1 MKVIFLGTPD
11 FAVPTLK
18 AIAASRHELAAVI
31 AQPDRAKNRRGE
43 LLPTPVHA
51 AAVALG
57 VPFYAFDRLRDETGT
72 LRTLS
77 PDIMV
82 TAAYGQ
88 ILTQEILD
96 IPSFGV
102 INVHASLLPEY
113 RGSSPIQWAII
124 DGKRETGVTIMQTER
139 GLDTGD
145 ILRVRKTPIGSDETA
160 GQLSDR
166 LAVIG
171 AEEAV
176 KALDDIAAGRAEP
189 VRQDEA
195 KATCCKK
202 LTKADGRL
210 DFTRPADELRNRIRG
225 LNPWP
230 AAYTGWN
237 GAVLKIFS
245 ATVVDSGG
253 APGTVLSADRSG
265 FVVACGDKALKIET
279 LQAPGGRVMT
289 SAQFL
294 AGHPVAAGSRL
305 IAPDG
310 E

>member
-1 MKVIFLGTPD
+1 MRVVFLGTPD

-18 AIAASRHELAAVI
+18 AIAASRHELAAAI

-43 LLPTPVHA
+43 LMPTPVHA
-51 AAVALG
+51 AAEALG
-57 VPFYAFDRLRDETGT
+57 VPFYAFERLRDETGT
-72 LRTLS
+72 LRALS

-96 IPSFGV
+96 IPPFGV

-124 DGKRETGVTIMQTER
+124 DGKKETGVTIMQTER

-166 LAVIG
+166 LAAIG

-176 KALDDIAAGRAEP
+176 KTLDDIAAGRAEP

-202 LTKADGRL
+202 LVKSDGAL
-210 DFTRPADELRNRIRG
+210 DFTRPAEELRNRIRG

-237 GAVLKIFS
+237 GALLKIFS
-245 ATVVDSGG
+245 ATVVDACGT
-253 APGTVLSADRSG
+253 PGTVLAADRG
-265 FVVACGDKALKIET
+265 GLVVACGDKALKIET
-279 LQAPGGRVMT
+279 LQAPGGRVMS

-294 AGHPVAAGSRL
+294 AGHPVAVGSRL
-305 IAPDG
+305 TAPAG

>member
-1 MKVIFLGTPD
+1 M
-11 FAVPTLK
+11 
-18 AIAASRHELAAVI
+18 
-31 AQPDRAKNRRGE
+31 
-43 LLPTPVHA
+43 
-51 AAVALG
+51 
-57 VPFYAFDRLRDETGT
+57 PFYAFGRLRDETGT

-96 IPSFGV
+96 IPPFGV

-176 KALDDIAAGRAEP
+176 KALDDIGGRPSRTGQTGRGKGHLLQKTCEVGRAARFYPAGRRTAQPDTRTQSLAGGIHRMERRGAENFF
-189 VRQDEA
+189 
-195 KATCCKK
+195 
-202 LTKADGRL
+202 G
-210 DFTRPADELRNRIRG
+210 NRRRFRRCAG
-225 LNPWP
+225 
-230 AAYTGWN
+230 Y
-237 GAVLKIFS
+237 GAV
-245 ATVVDSGG
+245 G
-253 APGTVLSADRSG
+253 RSQRI
-265 FVVACGDKALKIET
+265 C
-279 LQAPGGRVMT
+279 GRVR
-289 SAQFL
+289 
-294 AGHPVAAGSRL
+294 G
-305 IAPDG
+305 
-310 E
+310 

>member
-1 MKVIFLGTPD
+1 MRVVFLGTPD

-51 AAVALG
+51 AAEALG

-96 IPSFGV
+96 IPPFGV

-145 ILRVRKTPIGSDETA
+145 MLLAGRVPLTAETTGGSLHDA
-160 GQLSDR
+160 LSV
-166 LAVIG
+166 LG
-171 AEEAV
+171 AELIV
-176 KALDDIAAGRAEP
+176 KVLRNIDRIKPEVQDDVLTCYAAKIDKAES
-189 VRQDEA
+189 
-195 KATCCKK
+195 
-202 LTKADGRL
+202 RL
-210 DFTRPADELRNRIRG
+210 DFSLPTAVLERKIRAF
-225 LNPWP
+225 NPYP
-230 AAYTGWN
+230 AAYFEYN
-237 GAVLKIFS
+237 GTKLK
-245 ATVVDSGG
+245 DL
-253 APGTVLSADRSG
+253 P
-265 FVVACGDKALKIET
+265 DK
-279 LQAPGGRVMT
+279 
-289 SAQFL
+289 F
-294 AGHPVAAGSRL
+294 
-305 IAPDG
+305 
-310 E
+310 